1 MMDVVN
7 LRCSRK
13 LLALLPLCLL
23 PALCL
28 AQRPADFHA
37 KLELSRNDKLMG
49 EMTFTLA
56 STDERWTMSSDTKGS
71 KGLAKF
77 LGLKENSTGE
87 GDWDG
92 SAPRPL
98 RYERNV
104 RTIMGM
110 QWTADFDWENGVV
123 HTVYPDGES
132 RLELEPGVLD
142 ESAIGLVVRAG
153 LAQGEDE
160 WHLRLV
166 DEDEIEDAHFRT
178 RSVESVQ
185 TALGCMKV
193 HIVEKVRGEGSTR
206 YTRTYYA
213 EDHQFVPVLMEHG
226 RVGGNHVEGRVVE
239 LTVNGQRVPAGP
251 DCQE

>member
-1 MMDVVN
+1 M
-7 LRCSRK
+7 RFSRK
-13 LLALLPLCLL
+13 LLASLPLCLL
-23 PALCL
+23 PALCF
-28 AQRPADFHA
+28 AQRPVDFHA
-37 KLELSRNDKLMG
+37 RLELSRNDKLMG
-49 EMTFTLA
+49 EMTFRLT
-56 STDERWTMSSDTKGS
+56 STDERWTMASGTTGI

-92 SAPRPL
+92 STPRPL

-104 RTIMGM
+104 QVIKKM

-132 RLELEPGVLD
+132 TLQLEPGAVD

-153 LAQGEDE
+153 LAQGEND
-160 WHLRLV
+160 WQLRLV
-166 DEDEIEDAHFRT
+166 DEEKIEDAHFRT

-193 HIVEKVRGEGSTR
+193 HIVEKVRREGNTR

-213 EDHQFVPVLMEHG
+213 EDYEFAPVLMEHG
-226 RVGGNHVEGRVVE
+226 KEGGNHIEGRVVE
-239 LTVNGQRVPAGP
+239 LTVDGQTVPAGP

>member
-1 MMDVVN
+1 M
-7 LRCSRK
+7 RSSGR
-13 LLALLPLCLL
+13 LLATLSLCLL

-37 KLELSRNDKLMG
+37 RLELSRNGKLMG
-49 EMTFTLA
+49 EMTFTLT
-56 STDERWTMSSDTKGS
+56 STDQRWTMSSDTRGLR
-71 KGLAKF
+71 GLAKF
-77 LGLKENSTGE
+77 LGLTENSTGE

-104 RTIMGM
+104 RTIKRM

-132 RLELEPGVLD
+132 NLELEPGVLD

-153 LAQGEDE
+153 LAQGETE
-160 WHLRLV
+160 WRLRLV
-166 DEDEIEDAHFRT
+166 DEDEIEDANFRT

-193 HIVEKVRGEGSTR
+193 HVVEKVRGEGSKR
-206 YTRTYYA
+206 YTRTYYS
-213 EDHQFVPVLMEHG
+213 EDHEFVPVLMEHG
-226 RVGGNHVEGRVVE
+226 REGGDHVEGRVVE
-239 LTVNGQRVPAGP
+239 ITVNGQPVPAGP
-251 DCQE
+251 DCPE